1 MGVFVD
7 LAMQINVFVIC
18 GAKLILLF
26 QILNNMSFLLFT
38 GLLWLFLFLKI
49 MKIHYLLLA
58 LSGFF
63 NPLQSQPHGHTDLI
77 SDLPFDNL
85 NVLDDELSSYQVFF
99 TGENHYYTSQ
109 NTNIQLKMLEYL
121 NKKGGVR
128 NLILELGYSR
138 GYMLNKYINDDS
150 SYYDLMKYTTS
161 SYFLEMYKEL
171 RKLNQE
177 LVPEN
182 RITVHGVDVERFADD
197 GPILLTKLL
206 PGNKTVPAS
215 IGFSV
220 DVIRSYGAYC
230 TKRYKSMAD
239 LDEKEKKRESYYYF
253 PQDEGF
259 YDGKTIDTMVMD
271 YLANKAV
278 FQSYLGEGFALFDRV
293 FTSMIEYRKYM
304 GYANMPQQYVYRERK
319 MYDILSA
326 LILQHPDEK
335 YYGQFGRCHIS
346 QTQLNSEC
354 DWWDFSSVAKRL
366 NEGSAQDKVLSIGI
380 FYNEKKMNKY
390 FTLEHYFD
398 DAHTSEEL
406 KKYLDIPCSN
416 SNKVFRVDRKDTG
429 LVKHYQYI
437 IYNNSC
443 ESKKTK
449 SMYGDNRVDDF
460 HNSAFMLDFGRGMAQ
475 YDFSSLNTAI
485 ASNAKG
491 LDELITFNSIGWS
504 YNNEGFYGQVNYR
517 WLKSVKAQE
526 PSIAYSL
533 GGYSLTESLGYMP
546 HISRRF
552 TFGVYASFGIN
563 KLSLNIRNDSAT
575 LPISP
580 GFSKVDQL
588 KYVNSGFVL
597 GGGLDLRFALTRWLG
612 VYARGNYLFDVSKK
626 YWKQSV
632 GHHNIMDRN
641 SPKTSV
647 GYYGLNLGLSLLI
660 RD

>member
-1 MGVFVD
+1 
-7 LAMQINVFVIC
+7 
-18 GAKLILLF
+18 
-26 QILNNMSFLLFT
+26 
-38 GLLWLFLFLKI
+38 
-49 MKIHYLLLA
+49 MKIRYFLLA
-58 LSGFF
+58 LTAFF
-63 NPLQSQPHGHTDLI
+63 NSLQSQSRGNFNRI

-85 NVLDDELSSYQVFF
+85 EILDDVLASYQVFF

-109 NTNIQLKMLEYL
+109 NTNIQLKMLKYL

-161 SYFLEMYKEL
+161 AYFLEMYKAL
-171 RKLNQE
+171 RALNQG
-177 LVPEN
+177 LDSGD

-197 GPILLTKLL
+197 GPILLAKLL
-206 PGNKTVPAS
+206 PGGKTVPAS

-220 DVIRSYGAYC
+220 DVIRSYGAYSM
-230 TKRYKSMAD
+230 KRYKSLANFS
-239 LDEKEKKRESYYYF
+239 EEEKKNESNVYY
-253 PQDEGF
+253 PQDQGF
-259 YDGKTIDTMVMD
+259 YDGKTIDSMISD
-271 YLANKAV
+271 YLSNKAA
-278 FQSYLGEGFALFDRV
+278 FQLYLGEGFPLFDRV
-293 FTSMIEYRKYM
+293 FTSIMEYRKYS

-319 MYDILSA
+319 LYDNLSA
-326 LILQHPDEK
+326 LIHQNPAEK

-346 QTQLNSEC
+346 QTQLNSDC

-380 FYNEKKMNKY
+380 FYNDKKMNKY
-390 FTLEHYFD
+390 FKFERHFD
-398 DAHTSEEL
+398 DEATNEEL
-406 KKYLDIPCSN
+406 RKYLDVPCSN
-416 SNKVFRVDRKDTG
+416 SNKLFRVDRKDTG

-443 ESKKTK
+443 ESKKTR
-449 SMYGDNRVDDF
+449 SMYDNGNIYVNDF
-460 HNSAFMLDFGRGMAQ
+460 HYSAVMLDFGKGMAQ
-475 YDFSSLNTAI
+475 FDFASLNHAI
-485 ASNAKG
+485 APYADFLNPQMS
-491 LDELITFNSIGWS
+491 FNSIGWS
-504 YNNEGFYGQVNYR
+504 YNNEGFYVQVNYR
-517 WLKSVKAQE
+517 WLKTMKAQI
-526 PSIAYSL
+526 PPVAYSL

-552 TFGVYASFGIN
+552 AVGIYGSFGVN
-563 KLSLNIRNDSAT
+563 KLALNIRNDSTT

-580 GFSKVDQL
+580 GFSKVDQV

-612 VYARGNYLFDVSKK
+612 IYARGNYLFDVSKK

-632 GHHNIMDRN
+632 GNNNNVTDRN

-660 RD
+660 KD